1 MSSNLMSLSPLTI
14 PRHSRSTSSLKS
26 EAATFHSAQ
35 AAPQIEMSQTKTTSH
50 HSHNRS
56 TADATATKMSRTDS
70 GYEAGESPARE
81 RRSTSTSSSRS
92 RRTGGPRSPN
102 SSATTRPSTKRA
114 SRSSQSTSSVHRSS
128 RPALQSRYSSPRHG
142 ATQSQAP
149 HTFFQF
155 PSLASESL
163 SIPQDTSLP
172 PSHAQSNSQAEPRFA
187 APQNPP
193 PTTISYFLLPETRRL
208 EYAAIDAASRG
219 VRGFVVRIIP
229 DCILPAEFRRRRFH
243 DPEAEDSD
251 CGSVRR
257 YRLCLEGEEKS
268 VRRSGGKFN
277 GRNPGAGSQ
286 DRDGQE
292 GCKGESWWGRLLGLR
307 KR

>member
-1 MSSNLMSLSPLTI
+1 MSSNNVSLSPLTI
-14 PRHSRSTSSLKS
+14 PRHNRSVSSLNS

-35 AAPQIEMSQTKTTSH
+35 AVPQIEMPQTKPTSR

-56 TADATATKMSRTDS
+56 SSNATATKMSRTDS
-70 GYEAGESPARE
+70 GYEPGESPTRE

-92 RRTGGPRSPN
+92 RRTGRLRSLN
-102 SSATTRPSTKRA
+102 SSTTTRPSTKRA
-114 SRSSQSTSSVHRSS
+114 SRSLQSTSNVHRSG
-128 RPALQSRYSSPRHG
+128 RPPLQSRYTSPRQG
-142 ATQSQAP
+142 ATQPQAP
-149 HTFFQF
+149 YTFFQF
-155 PSLASESL
+155 PSLAPESV

-172 PSHAQSNSQAEPRFA
+172 PSHAQNNSQAEPQST
-187 APQNPP
+187 APQSPP
-193 PTTISYFLLPETRRL
+193 PATISYFLLPETRRL

-219 VRGFVVRIIP
+219 VRGFMVRIIP
-229 DCILPAEFRRRRFH
+229 DCILPAEFRRRRLH

-268 VRRSGGKFN
+268 VERNNGKFD
-277 GRNPGAGSQ
+277 GRSLGTGSQ
-286 DRDGQE
+286 GRGDQE
-292 GCKGESWWGRLLGLR
+292 RGKWEGWWGRLLRLG